1 MSTTTMHLE
10 VVSAEQHV
18 LSADIT
24 ELYARSVEGEIGIL
38 PGHQPAVIA
47 LDVGSV
53 RIVGADGSRWAVAV
67 HRGVLYVDKD
77 HRAIVLADVAE
88 LSEEI
93 DVERARARRDA
104 VAREL
109 EADPTDTALQVS
121 LRKQQLRL
129 DVAGSGAHGD
139 TRD

>member
-1 MSTTTMHLE
+1 MSTTMHLE

-38 PGHQPAVIA
+38 PGHQPAVVA
-47 LDVGSV
+47 LDVGTV
-53 RIVGADGSRWAVAV
+53 RIVGADGTHWSVAV

-77 HRAIVLADVAE
+77 RRVIVLADVAE
-88 LSEEI
+88 LSDEI
-93 DVERARARRDA
+93 DVERARSRRDT
-104 VAREL
+104 VARQL
-109 EADPTDTALQVS
+109 ESDPTDTALQVS

-129 DVAGSGAHGD
+129 DVAGSGAN
-139 TRD
+139 